1 MQLFGYNGFPISES
15 NNCYIVISNSEI
27 DTFVYQLFLTSSR
40 IQMPVLFYSSVR
52 NGPPTL
58 SNLEESYFRT
68 PPLEIYESFRR
79 DGKKSDGY
87 TLGHEDSLRA
97 ESERSNEPS
106 LISA

>member
-1 MQLFGYNGFPISES
+1 MQLFGYNGFPISALES

-40 IQMPVLFYSSVR
+40 IQMPVLFYRSVR

-58 SNLEESYFRT
+58 SNLEESFYFRT

-87 TLGHEDSLRA
+87 TLGHEDSL
-97 ESERSNEPS
+97 SVPN
-106 LISA
+106 LSAATSRV